1 MIGVSELVSVIL
13 VDDQELILS
22 ALSSVLSADAELE
35 VKASCKSAEEALDFI
50 SLEAPDVVMT
60 DLDMPGMGGLEL
72 IRIIGENH
80 RNTRV
85 LALTTFETNENMRS
99 AMRLGASGFLSKGS
113 TALDIVAAVKLVASG
128 EVVMSPKTKQ
138 WLQQE
143 LVGTNGSKESIL
155 DLGLTPREVDVL
167 KLASIGL
174 SNNDIAQELFISPL
188 TAKTHVA
195 KLFTKLGVSSRAAM
209 VAKAKDL
216 RLD

>member
-1 MIGVSELVSVIL
+1 MTGVSELIKIVL

-22 ALSSVLSADAELE
+22 ALTSVLNGDPGLE
-35 VKASCKSAEEALDFI
+35 VAGSCKSAEEALGMI
-50 SLEAPDVVMT
+50 KVENPDVVMT

-72 IRIIGENH
+72 IKRISEDH
-80 RNTRV
+80 ENTRV

-99 AMRLGASGFLSKGS
+99 AMKYGASAFLSKGS

-128 EVVMSPKTKQ
+128 EVVMSPKTRE

-143 LVGTNGSKESIL
+143 LGAPHGKESIV
-155 DLGLTPREVDVL
+155 DLGLTPREVEVL
-167 KLASIGL
+167 KLASLGL
-174 SNNDIAQELFISPL
+174 SNVDIAQKLFISPL

-195 KLFTKLGVSSRAAM
+195 RLFDKLGVASRAAL

-216 RLD
+216 DLS